1 MSFLSVFIRRPVMTT
16 VFVLLAVVVGT
27 YSYFSTGIALLPK
40 IDVPVV
46 VVATVYDGAGPQEI
60 ETLVTKP
67 VEDAVSQVE
76 GVKKIESY
84 SLEGISYVVVWFEY
98 GVNVSEANL
107 DVSNRVKAVQG
118 LLPEEADDPVVE
130 KYDINAQPFLTLA
143 VTSNLPPEQAY
154 DIVEDKIQRRITQ
167 IAGVAKAD
175 IRGGIR
181 REIHVY
187 LDPNRLNQ
195 HGLTLME
202 IVAVLRRDNFNDP
215 SGHISKGRQ
224 ELSIRVMGEI
234 NDVERLGEI
243 RIARGEGASIL
254 LSDVARIVD
263 TTEERR
269 GFARYRDRSAL
280 FIECIATPNSN
291 IVEISRR
298 IESLVVDIAD
308 DLPEGMRVEV
318 TNDDSTFIAESIG
331 NVFRDMGSGIALT
344 ALILYLF
351 LRRLGVTLV
360 VVLAMPTAVIA
371 TFILL
376 YGADITMNIM
386 STLGLAISIGV
397 LVNNA
402 ILVIENIFRYRDMGY
417 GPVEAAERGTSEIA
431 LSVLSTT
438 FTNLGVFIPV
448 AFMGGIV
455 GQFLRDFALAVVFST
470 LFSLWVAMTFTPMM
484 AARVRY
490 DEPGRLSRILTGWWG
505 WLYRGFEEI
514 HDDLVVTALRH
525 PFLSIG
531 LSLFLF
537 AGSVVLVPRLGFEF
551 FPKADQGIVQIDL
564 ELPTVASL
572 AYTTEVTGRIE
583 EHVRTL
589 PHLDAVEVLVGGAG
603 SSSGVNRSRIRLFL
617 DDDPGRPSTFAVADA
632 IRPFLAAFPDLTAS
646 LTAAAEGGGAPGK
659 ALQISVVG
667 DDMTLLNELATAVLD
682 VVRRTEGVV
691 DADTDWRLGR
701 TELQIRPVR
710 WRLAQQELTV
720 TDLADTV
727 RGYVTGKKA
736 GVFRSAGKEYDILV
750 RLAPE
755 KVDNVFL
762 VPDLPL
768 RGPRGFV
775 PLDVLAETTYGAG
788 PTQILRKDR
797 IRSVTVEADVTGRS
811 VGEAFRD
818 ISAELNAMNLPRG
831 YRLVY
836 GGEVEDMR
844 ENFTY
849 MIIAFAMAIVITFLM
864 IAAILESYV
873 FALVIMVTVPFSLIG
888 VVPLLLV
895 TRTNISLYGALG
907 LIMLVGLVV
916 NNAIVVVDYAEIVRK
931 RGRTPFDAVVEA
943 CRVRLRPI
951 VMADATSIIAMI
963 PLALGLGAGGAY
975 RIPMAMVAIGGLFAG
990 GTLAL
995 FVVPPIYERIWAF
1008 RQWRAARRS

>member
-1 MSFLSVFIRRPVMTT
+1 MGFLSTFIRRPVMTT
-16 VFVLLAVVVGT
+16 VFVLLALVVGT

-40 IDVPVV
+40 VDIPVV
-46 VVATVYDGAGPQEI
+46 VVSTFYSGAGPQEI
-60 ETLVTKP
+60 ETLITKP
-67 VEDAVSQVE
+67 VEDAASQVE

-84 SLEGISYVVVWFEY
+84 SLESVSFVVVQFEY
-98 GVNVSEANL
+98 GINVSEANL
-107 DVSNRVKAVQG
+107 DVSNRVKAIEG

-130 KYDINAQPFLTLA
+130 KFDINARPFLTLA
-143 VTSNLPPEQAY
+143 VTSSLPPEQAY

-167 IAGVAKAD
+167 IEGLAKAD

-181 REIHVY
+181 REIHVH
-187 LDPNRLNQ
+187 LDANALNQ
-195 HGLTLME
+195 YGLTLMKV
-202 IVAVLRRDNFNDP
+202 VAVLRRDNFNDP
-215 SGHISKGRQ
+215 SGHISKGTQ

-234 NDVERLGEI
+234 NDVERLGDI
-243 RIARGEGASIL
+243 RIALDDGSSVL

-269 GFARYRDRSAL
+269 GFARYRGRSAI
-280 FIECIATPNSN
+280 FVESIATPNSN

-298 IESLVVDIAD
+298 IKELVDEIAP
-308 DLPEGMRVEV
+308 DLPEGMEVEV
-318 TNDDSTFIAESIG
+318 TNDDSTFISQSIN
-331 NVFRDMGSGIALT
+331 NVFRDMASGIALT

-351 LRRLGVTLV
+351 LRRVSVTLV

-371 TFILL
+371 TFILI
-376 YGADITMNIM
+376 YSADITMNIM
-386 STLGLAISIGV
+386 STLGLAISIGI

-402 ILVIENIFRYRDMGY
+402 ILVIENIFRYREMGY
-417 GPVEAAERGTSEIA
+417 DPFEAAERGTSEIA

-484 AARVRY
+484 AARVSY
-490 DEPGRLSRILTGWWG
+490 GEPSRLSRRLTGWWS

-514 HDDLVVTALRH
+514 HDDLVLASVRH
-525 PFLSIG
+525 PVLSIG
-531 LSLFLF
+531 LFVLLFT
-537 AGSVVLVPRLGFEF
+537 GSIALIPRLGFEF

-564 ELPTVASL
+564 ELPTISSL
-572 AYTTEVTGRIE
+572 AYTTEVTDRIE
-583 EHVRTL
+583 EHVRAL
-589 PHLDAVEVLVGGAG
+589 PHIEAVEVLVGGAG

-617 DDDPGRPSTFAVADA
+617 DDDRDRPSTFAVADE

-646 LTAAAEGGGAPGK
+646 LTAATGGGGAPGK

-667 DDMTLLNELATAVLD
+667 DDMIVLNDLATAVLD
-682 VVRRTEGVV
+682 IVRRTEGVV

-701 TELQIRPVR
+701 TELQIRPRR
-710 WRLAQQELTV
+710 WRLAQQNLTV
-720 TDLADTV
+720 TDVADTV

-736 GVFRSAGKEYDILV
+736 GVFRSEGKEYDILV

-755 KVDNVFL
+755 KVENVFL

-768 RGPRGFV
+768 RGPQGFA
-775 PLDVLAETTYGAG
+775 PLDVFAETTYGVG

-797 IRSVTVEADVTGRS
+797 IRSVTVGADVTGRS

-818 ISAELNAMNLPRG
+818 ISVELSRLDLPRG

-849 MIIAFAMAIVITFLM
+849 MGIAFAMALVITFLM
-864 IAAILESYV
+864 IAAILESFV

-895 TRTNISLYGALG
+895 TKTNISLYGALG

-916 NNAIVVVDYAEIVRK
+916 NNAIVVIDYAEIVRK
-931 RGRTPFDAVVEA
+931 GGQSPFNAVIEA
-943 CRVRLRPI
+943 CHVRLRPI
-951 VMADATSIIAMI
+951 IMADATSIIAMI
-963 PLALGLGAGGAY
+963 PLALGFGSGGAF
-975 RIPMAMVAIGGLFAG
+975 RIPLAMVAIGGLFAG

-995 FVVPPIYERIWAF
+995 FAVPPIYERIWAL
-1008 RQWRAARRS
+1008 RQWVAERRA